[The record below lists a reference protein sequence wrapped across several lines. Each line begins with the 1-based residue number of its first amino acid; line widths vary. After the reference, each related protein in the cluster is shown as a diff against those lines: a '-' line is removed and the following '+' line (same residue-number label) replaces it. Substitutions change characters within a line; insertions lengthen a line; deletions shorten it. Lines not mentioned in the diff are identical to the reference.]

1 MKSNKTLLKT
11 IIKSFVEAINEV
23 LGGHS
28 DLKDTLESSRFLIS
42 QSSEKSNYTSWVL
55 NDGSIVRNIVHS
67 KTKPRST
74 MPWIGTNLKTTYGF
88 RYSYN
93 LNKEMEGKRKEVYP
107 RILSTQSTQAIC
119 EISLRN
125 FRMKRLEIRFGRFMM
140 RLEAIRTTSIYLT

>member
-1 MKSNKTLLKT
+1 MVAHPNSTLGKLRDKIPHEKQQDVAKV
-11 IIKSFVEAINEV
+11 IIKSFVVAINEV

-74 MPWIGTNLKTTYGF
+74 MPWIGTNLKDHIRF

-93 LNKEMEGKRKEVYP
+93 LNKEMEEREKRFTPEFCP
-107 RILSTQSTQAIC
+107 LNR
-119 EISLRN
+119 
-125 FRMKRLEIRFGRFMM
+125 RMPYARFH
-140 RLEAIRTTSIYLT
+140 